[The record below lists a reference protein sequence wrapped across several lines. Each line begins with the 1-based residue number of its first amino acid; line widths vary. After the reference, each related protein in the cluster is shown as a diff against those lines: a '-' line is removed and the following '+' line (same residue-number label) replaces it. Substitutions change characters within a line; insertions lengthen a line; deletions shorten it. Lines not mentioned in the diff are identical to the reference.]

1 MFIPPHCTHSL
12 LYVASARG
20 LPTLLRTAIC
30 LPSTRRPR
38 CVSHR
43 AQADLLPC
51 RATPNSSKLL
61 KLVTPPPVPRHP
73 ARLGNPRQLHDGA
86 SSPRSLVQHF
96 DGTLTSVRATPST
109 RPRGRPRLH
118 MQRYSSLPD
127 PCANASSILCP
138 SFRATSEELHDH
150 PTLIALDRTHFP
162 ASPTRRSSR
171 QMVARLYLSGSTQ
184 THSTRTPQ
192 SCRPE

>member
-1 MFIPPHCTHSL
+1 MGCSTQFVTATDRDPETISGFTLDIGHYYSAKVSVGSSVFIPPHCTHSL
-12 LYVASARG
+12 L
-20 LPTLLRTAIC
+20 
-30 LPSTRRPR
+30 
-38 CVSHR
+38 
-43 AQADLLPC
+43 
-51 RATPNSSKLL
+51 ATPNSSKLL